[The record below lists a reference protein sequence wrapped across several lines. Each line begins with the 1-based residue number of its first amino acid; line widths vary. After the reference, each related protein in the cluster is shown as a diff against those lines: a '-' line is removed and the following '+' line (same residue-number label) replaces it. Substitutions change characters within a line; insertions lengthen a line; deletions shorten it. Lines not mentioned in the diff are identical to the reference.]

1 MSKCGLDFLLLAA
14 TCILMDAVAITHKK
28 LLETAEGKEIS
39 EDLGSGPISA
49 LLLLA
54 KAFNL

>member
-1 MSKCGLDFLLLAA
+1 
-14 TCILMDAVAITHKK
+14 MDAVAITHKK